1 MSVGRRLVA
10 ARSLAL
16 HGSATVPGDKSISHR
31 VAILGAMASGTTE
44 AHNFLA
50 ADDCLRTLGAICSLG
65 ATVARDGT
73 DVYISSQ
80 GYQAWR
86 QPEGVLDLGNS
97 GTGLRLLMGAVAGR
111 LFETTLDGDESL
123 RRRPMDRVAE
133 PLRAMGAKVTGQ
145 GERLTP
151 PVTVFGGPLR
161 GIVYRQP
168 VASAQV
174 KSAIIL
180 AGLQAEGTTTVIQ
193 PQPSRDHTEL
203 ILSAFGGKI
212 ATDGLKV
219 TVEGGQDLHAAVLTI
234 PGDFSSA
241 AFLIAA
247 AVLVPGSEVTV
258 EGVGLNPTRTGL
270 LSILTAMG
278 ARLKVGPVLHVG
290 EEPWGTLTAFSSE
303 LGGAQV
309 EGDLIPAAI
318 DELPLVAV
326 LATQAEGE
334 TVVRGAAELRVKES
348 DRLSAMAENLR
359 AMGANIRETDDGW
372 IILGPTR
379 LRGTQL
385 KADLDHRVAMA
396 LAVAGLIADGETV
409 IEGAE
414 TVATSFPSFAETL
427 ASLGANVRM
436 L

>member
-1 MSVGRRLVA
+1 MSLGRRLVA
-10 ARSLAL
+10 AKSTAL
-16 HGSATVPGDKSISHR
+16 HGSAAVPGDKSISHR

-50 ADDCLRTLGAICSLG
+50 ADDCLRTLEAIRAFG
-65 ATVARDGT
+65 VTVVREGN
-73 DVYISSQ
+73 DVYITSQ
-80 GYQAWR
+80 GYETWR
-86 QPEGVLDLGNS
+86 DPGGILDLGNS
-97 GTGLRLLMGAVAGR
+97 GTGLRLLMGAAAGQP
-111 LFETTLDGDESL
+111 FETTLDGDESL

-133 PLRAMGAKVTGQ
+133 PLRAMGAEVSGQ

-151 PVTVFGGPLR
+151 PVTVRGGPLR
-161 GIVYRQP
+161 GIVYEQP

-180 AGLQAEGTTTVIQ
+180 AGLQAEGTTTIIQ
-193 PQPSRDHTEL
+193 PQLSRDHTEL
-203 ILSAFGGKI
+203 ILSAFGGKV

-219 TVEGGQDLHAAVLTI
+219 TVEGGQRLHAATLTI

-247 AVLVPGSEVTV
+247 AILVPGSEVTIH
-258 EGVGLNPTRTGL
+258 GIGLNPTRTGL
-270 LSILTAMG
+270 LDILTAMG
-278 ARLKVGPVLHVG
+278 ARFSIGPTVHVG
-290 EEPWGTLTAFSSE
+290 KEPCGTLTAYSSG
-303 LGGAQV
+303 LRGAIVQ
-309 EGDLIPAAI
+309 GDVIPAAI

-334 TVVRGAAELRVKES
+334 TVVRDAKELRVKES
-348 DRLSAMAENLR
+348 DRVKAMAENLR
-359 AMGANIRETDDGW
+359 AMGANIRETEDGW
-372 IILGPTR
+372 IIQGPTR
-379 LRGTQL
+379 LRGAQL
-385 KADLDHRVAMA
+385 KAEMDHRVAMA
-396 LAVAGLIADGETV
+396 LAVAGLVADGETV

-414 TVATSFPSFAETL
+414 AVATSFPSFAETL